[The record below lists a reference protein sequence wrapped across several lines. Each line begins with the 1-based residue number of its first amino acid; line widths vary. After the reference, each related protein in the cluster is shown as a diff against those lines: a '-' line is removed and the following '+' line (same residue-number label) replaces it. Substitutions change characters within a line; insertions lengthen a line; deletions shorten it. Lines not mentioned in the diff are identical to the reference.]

1 MIMRERKVEEE
12 RKIREKEK
20 TGGLNKVEPATP
32 GPPAGI
38 FFFYSSTQED
48 LFTPLPTQET
58 HFAPF
63 PTGYTFGTFPPTGD
77 ILRPPPPFLKNREF
91 RKGFLA
97 PLAPEY

>member
-38 FFFYSSTQED
+38 FFF
-48 LFTPLPTQET
+48 LLL
-58 HFAPF
+58 H
-63 PTGYTFGTFPPTGD
+63 TG
-77 ILRPPPPFLKNREF
+77 
-91 RKGFLA
+91 
-97 PLAPEY
+97 